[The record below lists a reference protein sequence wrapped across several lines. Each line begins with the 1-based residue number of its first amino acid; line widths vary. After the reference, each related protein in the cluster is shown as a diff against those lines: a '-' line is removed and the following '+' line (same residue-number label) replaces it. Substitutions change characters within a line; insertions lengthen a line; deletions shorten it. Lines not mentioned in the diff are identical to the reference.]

1 MIKMI
6 KLIVFDLWDT
16 LAYKDTFIRST
27 LQIFKKIKLLIPY
40 DKFVKIY
47 EQSVQ
52 TKKWKSKYDAYKN
65 LCKNLGI
72 ETNDRNIKLIMFIR
86 DKAEA
91 RTKLFPRSLS
101 MLRQLKKQGYKT
113 GIISNTS
120 VFSIEP
126 LKKTKFFSYIDYPLF
141 SFDAGIIKPNS
152 KIFKMLLKKAR
163 CKPEEAIMIG
173 DTFED
178 DILPAK
184 KIGMNTILF
193 KDYNNLRKKLSEFS
207 IKLNP

>member
-1 MIKMI
+1 MI

-27 LQIFKKIKLLIPY
+27 LQIFKKIKILIPY

-52 TKKWKSKYDAYKN
+52 TKKWGSKYDAYKN

-72 ETNDRNIKLIMFIR
+72 ETSDRNIKLIMFIR
-86 DKAEA
+86 DRAEA
-91 RTKLFPRSLS
+91 KTKLFPHTLS
-101 MLRQLKKQGYKT
+101 MLKQLKKQGYKI
-113 GIISNTS
+113 GLISNTS
-120 VFSIEP
+120 TFSIEP
-126 LKKTKFFSYIDYPLF
+126 LKKTKLLDYIDYPLF
-141 SFDAGIIKPNS
+141 SFDVGIIKPNP
-152 KIFKMLLKKAR
+152 KIFKILLKKSK

-184 KIGMNTILF
+184 NIGMNTILF
-193 KDYNNLRKKLSEFS
+193 KNYKNLQKKLSEFS